1 MGKVDIGSMS
11 KEPNETSASGEIK
24 LVRPLVEALTEVTD
38 YRQQPQYEL
47 KAVHPLKGV
56 FLTVIVLGLL
66 CGQNSERQ
74 IAVWAQR
81 MPLNLR
87 RRLLLPHLRV
97 PGRGT
102 IQRTVAHVN
111 VDSLVRVWQAWI
123 EDALCGWLPRDVLK
137 GLAIDGKTL
146 RGSADRASGTAA
158 LEVLGAMVHGLGV
171 MLANHPI
178 PEVTNEPGALQPF
191 LESLLLDGRVI
202 TLDAAHTSQAT
213 EQAIV
218 QKGGTTSCG

>member
-1 MGKVDIGSMS
+1 MVNDVQAC
-11 KEPNETSASGEIK
+11 EPRAKDEIK
-24 LVRPLVEALTEVTD
+24 LVRPFVEALAEVVD

-47 KAVHPLKGV
+47 KAI
-56 FLTVIVLGLL
+56 LTVIVLGLL

-74 IAVWAQR
+74 IAIWAQH
-81 MPLNLR
+81 MPVSLR
-87 RRLLLPHLRV
+87 RRLQMPHLRV

-102 IQRTVAHVN
+102 IQRAIAHVN
-111 VDSLVRVWQAWI
+111 ADSLVRVWQAWI
-123 EDALCGWLPRDVLK
+123 EDALKGWVPREALP

-146 RGSADRASGTAA
+146 RDSADRATGTAA

-178 PEVTNEPGALQPF
+178 PETTSEAGALQPF
-191 LESLLLDGRVI
+191 LESLLLEGRVI

-213 EQAIV
+213 EHTIV

>member
-1 MGKVDIGSMS
+1 MVNEVQAQTC
-11 KEPNETSASGEIK
+11 EPRANGEIK
-24 LVRPLVEALTEVTD
+24 LVQPFVEALAEVVD

-47 KAVHPLKGV
+47 KAI
-56 FLTVIVLGLL
+56 LTVIVLGLL

-74 IAVWAQR
+74 IAVWAQH
-81 MPLNLR
+81 MPVSLR
-87 RRLLLPHLRV
+87 RRLKLPHLRT

-102 IQRTVAHVN
+102 IQRTVARVK
-111 VDSLVRVWQAWI
+111 VDSLVQVWQEWI
-123 EDALCGWLPRDVLK
+123 EDALKGWVSREALP

-146 RGSADRASGTAA
+146 RGSANRASGTAA

-171 MLANHPI
+171 MLTNHPI
-178 PEVTNEPGALQPF
+178 PETTSEAGALQPF
-191 LESLLLDGRVI
+191 LESLLLEGRVI

-213 EQAIV
+213 EHTIV